1 MLISGRPENEIH
13 KRIVRPG
20 SISALAAVFG
30 SLLWIPRNR
39 ETPSDS
45 IVWSNSTVV
54 ALNTFNRFVTPRP
67 MILRQTLQLNDL
79 IQSDIWHEPC
89 LPLGVMA
96 QTFQLE
102 IAAMA
107 HTQSLSL
114 LPRNAH
120 SGPFIELRQSLSSK
134 VAVISPFVDQLMHF
148 ILKFRSPDG
157 TEADIEMA
165 LHEALANAVIHG
177 NSENTCK
184 RIYVECRCYMDGEVS
199 ITVRDEGRG
208 FDRSAVLDPTVLE
221 NLLFTHGRGI
231 YLMKTL
237 MDEVSFEEGGAVV
250 MMRKKS
256 NANSADQRKP
266 L

>member
-1 MLISGRPENEIH
+1 
-13 KRIVRPG
+13 
-20 SISALAAVFG
+20 
-30 SLLWIPRNR
+30 
-39 ETPSDS
+39 
-45 IVWSNSTVV
+45 
-54 ALNTFNRFVTPRP
+54 
-67 MILRQTLQLNDL
+67 MILDQTLELNDL

-89 LPLGVMA
+89 PSPGVMA
-96 QTFQLE
+96 RKFQME
-102 IAAMA
+102 IAAMV

-120 SGPFIELRQSLSSK
+120 SSPFIELRQSLPSK
-134 VAVISPFVDQLMHF
+134 VAAISPFVDQLMRF
-148 ILKFRSPDG
+148 ISKFRSADG

-177 NSENTCK
+177 NGENSCK

-208 FDRSAVLDPTVLE
+208 FDSSAVLDPALLE

-231 YLMKTL
+231 YIIKTL

-256 NANSADQRKP
+256 NANSAEQRKP
-266 L
+266 